1 MTKGVGGGEEERE
14 GGRESLSTVL
24 EEGGWGKK
32 TDAGKKTTSEGGDG
46 RDVSVCPPKPIKKP
60 FLSRLIKQAHI
71 LSGPPPLLFL
81 QPPSLILP
89 TKGGRERKRRKRA

>member
-71 LSGPPPLLFL
+71 LSGPPLLFL